1 MNIRRIIILGLA
13 YLMAIQLNLSDRS
26 ANAAEEGTVFY
37 AGATGSIGRIAIDL
51 LNERGYAVR
60 GMTRNPVR
68 AARLYGNDYDW
79 VRGDVRD
86 PDEVLKLMEGADFVI
101 CSISY
106 TEFEGPNSPQFVDY
120 MGVRNLVDAAKALDV
135 KHFVLIS
142 AGSSGPLRDHTQNPR
157 FGYVAYWKTKGEDY
171 LKTSGVSFTI
181 VGPTGFVD
189 GPGGELGIRIVSRT
203 EYKMGTIRRSDVAAV
218 TVEALN
224 NPDAIG
230 KSFFVENSEAGDKD
244 AWSNMFKLLQPE

>member
-1 MNIRRIIILGLA
+1 MPSSQIKKYRFLYKRTKGDAGKLPWA
-13 YLMAIQLNLSDRS
+13 HKEPTKFLSDIVQKR
-26 ANAAEEGTVFY
+26 EP
-37 AGATGSIGRIAIDL
+37 GR
-51 LNERGYAVR
+51 
-60 GMTRNPVR
+60 
-68 AARLYGNDYDW
+68 
-79 VRGDVRD
+79 
-86 PDEVLKLMEGADFVI
+86 
-101 CSISY
+101 
-106 TEFEGPNSPQFVDY
+106 
-120 MGVRNLVDAAKALDV
+120 ALDV
-135 KHFVLIS
+135 GCGSGVDSVYLANHGWNVTSLDLVEEPIS
-142 AGSSGPLRDHTQNPR
+142 EGSSGPLRDHTQNPR

-171 LKTSGVSFTI
+171 LKASGIPFTI

-203 EYKMGTIRRSDVAAV
+203 EYKMDTIRRSDVAAV

>member
-1 MNIRRIIILGLA
+1 MNIREINIAGLA
-13 YLMAIQLNLSDRS
+13 CLIAIQLIWSNGV
-26 ANAAEEGTVFY
+26 ANAAEDGTVFY
-37 AGATGSIGRIAIDL
+37 AGATGSIGRIAIGL

-60 GMTRNPVR
+60 GMTRNPRR
-68 AARLYGNDYDW
+68 AGRLYGNDYDW

-106 TEFEGPNSPQFVDY
+106 TEFEGPNGPQFVDY
-120 MGVRNLVDAAKALDV
+120 MGVRNLVDAAKALGV
-135 KHFVLIS
+135 KHLVLIS

-171 LKTSGVSFTI
+171 LKASGVPFTI
-181 VGPTGFVD
+181 VGPTGFVE

-218 TVEALN
+218 TVESLN

-230 KSFFVENSEAGDKD
+230 KSFFVENSEAGDKETWPD
-244 AWSNMFKLLQPE
+244 MFKLLQPE